1 MRRLVSVVAL
11 VFFLSWTGFA
21 QTSADDSP
29 ATKADVERYF
39 QVAKSNDLM
48 KKLMSSM
55 AQSMHQLIHAQYL
68 QHKDELPADYESKMT
83 AKMDEMYGNMPMDEM
98 MQAMVPAYQKHF
110 TKGDIDNLV
119 AFYSSPTGAKM
130 LRELPAIM
138 AESMQERTPILL
150 KYSDMVRQTL
160 LKETD
165 DLIAQSKKQPKAT
178 APTTNN

>member
-138 AESMQERTPILL
+138 AESMQEMTPILL